1 MAARINYLKFKKSL
15 EQTGKTYF
23 SFYDLKK
30 FYHSDRKSLKTLL
43 SNWVKKDLIQN
54 LGRGFY
60 AFKIAKLDYL
70 RLANEIGNNSY
81 ISFEY
86 ALYYHNLIDQVPSV
100 ITSATKKRSC
110 QIKAANWI
118 FEYVRLKDDLFF
130 GYELKNGVYIAA
142 PEKALADLI
151 YLISRGKRIVELDSL
166 EIKKINQ
173 KKLSGI
179 LKKFPEYAKK
189 KAKDIGILK

>member
-1 MAARINYLKFKKSL
+1 MAVKINYLKFKKSL

-23 SFYDLKK
+23 SFYELKK
-30 FYHSDRKSLKTLL
+30 FYHSDQKSLKTLL

-173 KKLSGI
+173 KKLSEI
-179 LKKFPEYAKK
+179 LKKFPKYTKK

>member
-1 MAARINYLKFKKSL
+1 MAIKINYLEFKKSL

-30 FYHSDRKSLKTLL
+30 FYHSDQKSLKTLL

-54 LGRGFY
+54 LSRGFY
-60 AFKIAKLDYL
+60 AFEIAKLDYL
-70 RLANEIGNNSY
+70 RLANEIDNNSY

-86 ALYYHNLIDQVPSV
+86 ALYYYNLIDQVPSV
-100 ITSATKKRSC
+100 ITLASNKRSR
-110 QIKAANWI
+110 QIKMANWT
-118 FEYVRLKDDLFF
+118 FEYVRLKNNLFF
-130 GYELKNGVYIAA
+130 DYELKDGAYIAT

-173 KKLSGI
+173 KKLNRI
-179 LKKFPEYAKK
+179 LKKFPEYTKR
-189 KAKDIGILK
+189 KAKNIGILK